1 MLYHRPGPERC
12 TRFIQSAAS
21 PERYSDLTLV
31 VVPQKQWR
39 TAALSMQQ
47 EPGGGRKLSGMY
59 VVGMDVYEQKP
70 IEAHPEEPSR
80 THARV
85 L

>member
-1 MLYHRPGPERC
+1 
-12 TRFIQSAAS
+12 
-21 PERYSDLTLV
+21 
-31 VVPQKQWR
+31 
-39 TAALSMQQ
+39 MQQ
-47 EPGGGRKLSGMY
+47 EPGGGGKLSGMY
-59 VVGMDVYEQKP
+59 VVGMDVYKQKP